1 MSALIGRSRLT
12 IRFES
17 TFSLKDKRREV
28 KSITQRVRN
37 QFNAGIAEIEDLD
50 DMRIATLGVVV
61 VSNSGSHVDQ
71 MLSSIGGFIE
81 RSLDIGI
88 LEDIE
93 TEIFPFD
100 G

>member
-12 IRFES
+12 IRFEL

-61 VSNSGSHVDQ
+61 VSNSGPHVDQ